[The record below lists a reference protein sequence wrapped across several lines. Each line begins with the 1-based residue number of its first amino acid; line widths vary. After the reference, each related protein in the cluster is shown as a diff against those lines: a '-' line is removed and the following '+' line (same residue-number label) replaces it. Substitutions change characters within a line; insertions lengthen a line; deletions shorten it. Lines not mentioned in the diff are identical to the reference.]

1 MKKYRSVVLTRKGP
15 PEVLQVVENDL
26 RDPGP
31 GEARVKIQATGV
43 GRTDVVMRYGYYP
56 YAPKIPFVPG
66 YEVVGLV
73 DAVGANV
80 SRVAAGDRVAALT
93 VYGGYAEYV
102 YRSAD
107 ELVHVPAALDSAE
120 AVTLILNYVTA
131 YQMLHRSAKVQAGHK
146 ALMTGASGG
155 VGTALLQLGHLAGLK
170 MYGTASLGKHHLL
183 QAMGA
188 TPIDYRT
195 QDFVEVIHQMEPGG
209 LDFVFE
215 GLGGSAIRRG
225 FAVLRRGGK
234 LVAYGNSGFITLLRD
249 LAQVQ
254 LGHWLPNGKSGE
266 FYGITAL
273 YRKDRTPF
281 FEDLPI
287 LFKLLEERKLQPIIG
302 QRFPLLE
309 AARANELL
317 ESGQASGK
325 IVLLAP
331 ELL

>member
-1 MKKYRSVVLTRKGP
+1 MTKYKSVMITRQGS

-31 GEARVKIQATGV
+31 GEARIKIQATGV

-66 YEVVGLV
+66 YEIVGLV

-80 SRVAAGDRVAALT
+80 SRVAVGDRVAALT
-93 VYGGYAEYV
+93 VYGGYAEYL

-107 ELVHVPAALDSAE
+107 ELVHVPTALDAAE

-146 ALMTGASGG
+146 VLMTGASGG
-155 VGTALLQLGHLAGLK
+155 VGTALLQLGQLAGLK
-170 MYGTASLGKHHLL
+170 MYGTASRSKHPLL
-183 QAMGA
+183 QETGA

-195 QDFVEVIHQMEPGG
+195 QDFVDVIQQLEPAG

-215 GLGGSAIRRG
+215 GLGGSYIRRS

-281 FEDLPI
+281 FEDLPR
-287 LFKLLEERKLQPIIG
+287 LFKLLEERKLKPIIG

>member
-1 MKKYRSVVLTRKGP
+1 MKTYRSVVLTRQGP
-15 PEVLQVVENDL
+15 PEVLQVVENEL
-26 RDPGP
+26 RDPAA
-31 GEARVKIQATGV
+31 GEARIKLQATGV
-43 GRTDVVMRYGYYP
+43 GRTDVVMRRGYYI

-66 YEVVGLV
+66 YEIVGVV
-73 DAVGANV
+73 DAVGAGV
-80 SRVAAGDRVAALT
+80 SQVAVGDRVAALT
-93 VYGGYAEYV
+93 VYGGYAEYI

-107 ELVHVPAALDSAE
+107 ELVHVPAALNAAE

-146 ALMTGASGG
+146 ILMTGASGG
-155 VGTALLQLGHLAGLK
+155 VGTALLQLGKLAGLK
-170 MYGTASLGKHHLL
+170 MYGTTSQGKQHLV
-183 QAMGA
+183 QETGA

-195 QDFVEVIHQMEPGG
+195 QDFVDVIRQAEPGG

-225 FAVLRRGGK
+225 YSVLRRGGK
-234 LVAYGNSGFITLLRD
+234 LVAYGNSGFMAVLRD

-254 LGHWLPNGKSGE
+254 LGRLLSGKSGE
-266 FYGITAL
+266 FYGITAI
-273 YRKDRTPF
+273 YRKDKTPF
-281 FEDLPI
+281 LEDLPV
-287 LFKLLEERKLQPIIG
+287 LFKLLAEGKLKPVIG
-302 QRFPLLE
+302 QRFTLLE
-309 AARANELL
+309 AAQANALL